1 MPDRATLIAFVSF
14 VILGGVNFVAVRFSN
29 RELEPMFGA
38 GLRFASA
45 SILLTVV
52 FLLRRQTVPRGRALI
67 GVLLYGVLS
76 FGGAYA
82 FAYYALTFLP
92 AGIGSVIFASMPL
105 FVVILAH
112 FHGLEQFRVRA
123 LVGAIVTLGGIAILS
138 NPFAASSVPLLPL
151 LAMLMSSVIAAEGTV
166 VAKMFPPVKPIV
178 ANAIAMAAGGGLLLS
193 LSTILSERWQLPA
206 VAATQWAVG
215 YLIIAS
221 AVMFAL
227 FIFVIQ
233 RWSAGSASY
242 MAALLPL
249 TAVIAAS
256 IMLGEPITLTIVAG
270 GLVVLT
276 GVYIGA
282 LAPARR
288 VIEPAPIAG

>member
-38 GLRFASA
+38 GLRFAVA
-45 SILLTVV
+45 AILLTVV
-52 FLLRRQTVPRGRALI
+52 FLLRRQTVPRGRALG

-82 FAYYALTFLP
+82 FAYYALSYLP

-123 LVGAIVTLGGIAILS
+123 LVGAIVTLGGIAVLS

-178 ANAIAMAAGGGLLLS
+178 ANAIAMAAGGGLLLG

-206 VAATQWAVG
+206 IPATRWAVG

-249 TAVIAAS
+249 TAVVAAS
-256 IMLGEPITLTIVAG
+256 IMLGEPITLTMVIG

-282 LAPARR
+282 LAPTPA
-288 VIEPAPIAG
+288 VEPAPVAG